1 MVQER
6 NQVIKFCE
14 VNDIVR
20 GFGGTVPVVLDRR
33 LNKVMFFLIE
43 LDFVIIY
50 FLSYT

>member
-20 GFGGTVPVVLDRR
+20 GFGGTVPVALDRR
-33 LNKVMFFLIE
+33 LNKVMFF
-43 LDFVIIY
+43 FN
-50 FLSYT
+50 